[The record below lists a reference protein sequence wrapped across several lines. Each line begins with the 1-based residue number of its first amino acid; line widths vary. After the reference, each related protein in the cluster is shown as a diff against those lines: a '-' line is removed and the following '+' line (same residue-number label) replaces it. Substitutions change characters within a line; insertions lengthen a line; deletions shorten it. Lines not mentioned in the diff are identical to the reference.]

1 MYIYVS
7 LHISLDIF
15 IKEYIC
21 DTYIDG
27 HICVPLYISLKIYIY
42 IIYKC
47 FLNFFNNYTPFIL
60 IYLYALLVQTIQTID
75 IY

>member
-1 MYIYVS
+1 MDIYMRAFV
-7 LHISLDIF
+7 
-15 IKEYIC
+15 
-21 DTYIDG
+21 
-27 HICVPLYISLKIYIY
+27 YISKDICIY

-60 IYLYALLVQTIQTID
+60 IYLYAVLVQTIQTID